1 MHATETTLVDRLT
14 ETVTKETLIRQGLE
28 VKAPQIYRTTTPM
41 AEYTNDI
48 WSECGAT
55 PEVAQTPKPVFPP
68 WELAKPEYE
77 HRYAEGASKKADSA
91 LATTLAREKIEQRFS
106 QHLKIYT
113 DGSVLDSGQVGCAFV
128 IPDLGITRRYKLNA
142 GLSIFSAEM
151 YAILMACTFVN
162 DMPNPPLGAVILSD
176 SKSSLQA
183 LERGGTRNMSDVQSE
198 ILFLAHQIIT
208 KGTALALMWLP
219 SHSGIRGNEL
229 ADRAARGATGDGMEA
244 KLPQT
249 LSEVKSCAFDKDI
262 GMHIAVRLKEL
273 DVRVIKDNDTAR
285 RRHANQSKAQTMW
298 AHFVLIAMWN
308 L

>member
-1 MHATETTLVDRLT
+1 MAVSLGEKFEEVFVTTAYPSSAIVMPEAPPEGLPIPRLPWSPS
-14 ETVTKETLIRQGLE
+14 LE
-28 VKAPQIYRTTTPM
+28 VVDLVMECSESSEGGSGA
-41 AEYTNDI
+41 DG
-48 WSECGAT
+48 ECGAK

-113 DGSVLDSGQVGCAFV
+113 DGSVLDSGEVGCAFV

-162 DMPNPPLGAVILSD
+162 DMPNPPLGVVILSD

-183 LERGGTRNMSDVQSE
+183 LERGGTRNRSDVQSE

-208 KGTALALMWLP
+208 KGTILALMWLP

-229 ADRAARGATGDGMEA
+229 ADRAARDATGDGMEA
-244 KLPQT
+244 KLLQT
-249 LSEVKSCAFDKDI
+249 LSEPPDI
-262 GMHIAVRLKEL
+262 RHIVNGCDGLPASLQPIWDLRDRYSLK
-273 DVRVIKDNDTAR
+273 T
-285 RRHANQSKAQTMW
+285 
-298 AHFVLIAMWN
+298 
-308 L
+308 